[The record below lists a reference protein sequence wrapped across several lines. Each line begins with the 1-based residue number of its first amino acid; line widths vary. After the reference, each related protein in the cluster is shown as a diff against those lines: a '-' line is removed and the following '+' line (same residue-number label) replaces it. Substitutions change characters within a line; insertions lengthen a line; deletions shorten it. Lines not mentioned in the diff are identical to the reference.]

1 MEKPMKSR
9 GTVSVTLPM
18 ALLGS
23 CIAAAA
29 MAQTNNLGNPGT
41 GANPAGDT
49 AVSGAIEQ
57 KPLLTPAQQRSIY
70 AEVSKDKS
78 KTSPKDF
85 SPVIGADVPPM
96 IELYTLP
103 DGALASVPGA
113 KIYKYTML
121 EKKVVI
127 VDPTRMRVIDVIDP
141 APQP

>member
-41 GANPAGDT
+41 GVNPAGDT
-49 AVSGAIEQ
+49 AVSGWIEQ